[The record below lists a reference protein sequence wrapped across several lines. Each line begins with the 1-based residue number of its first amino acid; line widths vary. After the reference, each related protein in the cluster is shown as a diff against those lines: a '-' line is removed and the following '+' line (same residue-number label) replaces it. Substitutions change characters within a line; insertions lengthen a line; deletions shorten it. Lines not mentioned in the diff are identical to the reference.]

1 MNKAKSKVKKQEA
14 VVEKNVDNFNK
25 AVIDSNIADQEVDK
39 KPRGRPRKNVAQN
52 TTKKPRGRPR
62 KNVAQ
67 NTAENPAQKL
77 ADLITKGKIQR
88 PQREN
93 IDENAPIG
101 NTGWTAA
108 KIRKVLE
115 SR

>member
-25 AVIDSNIADQEVDK
+25 AVIDSNIADQEVD
-39 KPRGRPRKNVAQN
+39 
-52 TTKKPRGRPR
+52 KKPRGRPR

-108 KIRKVLE
+108 KIRKMLE